1 MLLLGNQYGVGW
13 VIQLIDDTEILLSCF
28 SKKKK
33 KRRYYWFVFYFL
45 RFYFYPYCLDR
56 HELSCLWPVCGCFG
70 NVGILIG
77 GAECEN
83 CLSLCPFFGSDSPRL
98 LLIAINNL
106 AMLPFYFY

>member
-1 MLLLGNQYGVGW
+1 MKL
-13 VIQLIDDTEILLSCF
+13 
-28 SKKKK
+28 
-33 KRRYYWFVFYFL
+33 RYYWFFFYFL

-77 GAECEN
+77 RAECEN

-106 AMLPFYFY
+106 AMPLYFYSKYLEVLKCRTTRHLDAVLL